1 MAQRRSRRTAAA
13 AAESRIARAV
23 EDESEDSNGSN
34 YGADNNSVSSSDDE
48 ADATIEEESD
58 TEFIPEEAEVSS
70 KSSKSKANK
79 KGSKATKAAAS
90 KKTNKTAT
98 TSSSST
104 TANPVNASVT
114 SKDKDSSDNAKELS
128 DDSLKCL
135 IRNFRLT
142 DLQALMIYVG
152 KNKAGRKN
160 EMLVCNT
167 FVYFLSRVSPSG
179 PENYSSYFCN
189 FCEDSLLFIF
199 FCRNLF
205 ISGIFKAF
213 GEISVN
219 LKVLFLRS
227 NFQGP
232 LKDFQFHWAQLFN
245 IIYCKIFFLFYELLF
260 QIMKYYLDRYTATN
274 TAILYPNG
282 IYIRILFNLFLRLLF
297 TNSFWFF
304 LKLCWATF

>member
-1 MAQRRSRRTAAA
+1 MAQRRSRRTATA
-13 AAESRIARAV
+13 AAESRIARAI
-23 EDESEDSNGSN
+23 EDESEDSNSSN
-34 YGADNNSVSSSDDE
+34 YGADNSVSSSDDE

-79 KGSKATKAAAS
+79 KGSKATKAPAS
-90 KKTNKTAT
+90 KKNNKTAT

-160 EMLVCNT
+160 EMLVCST
-167 FVYFLSRVSPSG
+167 FVCFLGRLSPLK

-189 FCEDSLLFIF
+189 VCEDSVVWTF
-199 FCRNLF
+199 FCKKLF
-205 ISGIFKAF
+205 ASGIFKAF
-213 GEISVN
+213 SEISVN
-219 LKVLFLRS
+219 L
-227 NFQGP
+227 
-232 LKDFQFHWAQLFN
+232 
-245 IIYCKIFFLFYELLF
+245 
-260 QIMKYYLDRYTATN
+260 
-274 TAILYPNG
+274 
-282 IYIRILFNLFLRLLF
+282 
-297 TNSFWFF
+297 
-304 LKLCWATF
+304 

>member
-79 KGSKATKAAAS
+79 KGSKATKAPAS
-90 KKTNKTAT
+90 KKNNKTAT

-160 EMLVCNT
+160 EMLVCST
-167 FVYFLSRVSPSG
+167 FVCFLRRLSPLK

-189 FCEDSLLFIF
+189 VCEDSLVLTF
-199 FCRNLF
+199 FCRNYSQVGFSPPLVKFLLTFKSLF
-205 ISGIFKAF
+205 
-213 GEISVN
+213 
-219 LKVLFLRS
+219 VL
-227 NFQGP
+227 
-232 LKDFQFHWAQLFN
+232 
-245 IIYCKIFFLFYELLF
+245 
-260 QIMKYYLDRYTATN
+260 
-274 TAILYPNG
+274 
-282 IYIRILFNLFLRLLF
+282 
-297 TNSFWFF
+297 
-304 LKLCWATF
+304 

>member
-1 MAQRRSRRTAAA
+1 M
-13 AAESRIARAV
+13 ARAF

-48 ADATIEEESD
+48 ADATMEEESD

-70 KSSKSKANK
+70 KSSKSSKANK
-79 KGSKATKAAAS
+79 KGSKATKAPAS
-90 KKTNKTAT
+90 KKNNKTAT

-104 TANPVNASVT
+104 AANPVNASVT

-167 FVYFLSRVSPSG
+167 FVYFLS
-179 PENYSSYFCN
+179 
-189 FCEDSLLFIF
+189 
-199 FCRNLF
+199 
-205 ISGIFKAF
+205 
-213 GEISVN
+213 
-219 LKVLFLRS
+219 
-227 NFQGP
+227 
-232 LKDFQFHWAQLFN
+232 
-245 IIYCKIFFLFYELLF
+245 
-260 QIMKYYLDRYTATN
+260 T
-274 TAILYPNG
+274 
-282 IYIRILFNLFLRLLF
+282 
-297 TNSFWFF
+297 
-304 LKLCWATF
+304 